1 MTVKPSSANEALE
14 SELESKVDLG
24 TTQTSADYN
33 MRKRQITQ
41 DDDKDDGEVHTTIWQ
56 WPQFEANIVVINLN
70 L

>member
-1 MTVKPSSANEALE
+1 MTVKPSSGSEAPE

-41 DDDKDDGEVHTTIWQ
+41 NADGKDDGEDHTTM
-56 WPQFEANIVVINLN
+56 
-70 L
+70 